1 MTMSTPRILGSR
13 KMQVFSVLAVLLSL
27 ALLASACGG
36 DGEENPF
43 HVKSEVVTVAERP
56 FALTFAPDGRL
67 FYGEQFTGNIRVITP
82 DGELQKEPF
91 AHVDA
96 TSFLAW
102 GLTGLALDPDFE
114 ANGYVYAL
122 YTEAAK
128 SPTSGPFVKNPVG
141 KPMLVRFTDENNK
154 GVDQKIIV
162 GDLPDTNPEWPGIN
176 GNGSL
181 HFGPDGFLYF
191 TLGDYNW
198 ASTIG
203 PGGKPYSL
211 DFQTPI
217 GKMLRIDKDGEAPP
231 DNPFVG
237 DPLADPRIFA
247 RGFLKAFDFVF
258 HPESGQ
264 LYGTDGT
271 TSCEELDLITAGGNY
286 GWPEVGDFP
295 WPDCFAG
302 EQIDAIHLFSIES
315 KKPGD
320 FLSTVSVSG
329 MEFVSGDQYP
339 LLGDSL
345 LVCESGTKL
354 MRRLILSGAKLDQVA
369 EVAENEEVDN
379 NVVIEDCQMDIAVS
393 PEGIVYYSNE
403 KEIRRLVQQELEK
416 TPES

>member
-1 MTMSTPRILGSR
+1 MIICRPRVLRSR
-13 KMQVFSVLAVLLSL
+13 KIDVFSVLAVLLSL
-27 ALLASACGG
+27 AFLASACGG
-36 DGEENPF
+36 GGGNPF
-43 HVKSEVVTVAERP
+43 GVKSEVVTVADRP

-82 DGELQKEPF
+82 DGELQGEPF

-96 TSFLAW
+96 KVFLNW

-122 YTEAAK
+122 YTEAAESD
-128 SPTSGPFVKNPVG
+128 SPTKPIG
-141 KPMLVRFTDENNK
+141 KPVLVRFTDENNK

-181 HFGPDGFLYF
+181 HFGPDGLLYF

-198 ASTIG
+198 ADTIG

-231 DNPFVG
+231 DNPFVD
-237 DPLADPRIFA
+237 DPDADPRIFA
-247 RGFLKAFDFVF
+247 RGFLKAFDFAF

-264 LYGTDGT
+264 LYGTDAT
-271 TSCEELDLITAGGNY
+271 ESCEELDLITAGGNY
-286 GWPEVGDFP
+286 GWPEVGEFP

-302 EQIDAIHLFSIES
+302 EQIDAIHLFSIEG
-315 KKPGD
+315 KKPGE
-320 FLSTVSVSG
+320 FLSKVTASG
-329 MEFVSGDQYP
+329 MEFVSGDDYP
-339 LLGDSL
+339 LLGESL

-369 EVAENEEVDN
+369 EVAENEDVDN
-379 NVVIEDCQMDIAVS
+379 NVVIKDCQMDITVS

-403 KEIRRLVQQELEK
+403 TEIRQLIPEVQK

>member
-1 MTMSTPRILGSR
+1 MG
-13 KMQVFSVLAVLLSL
+13 VFPVLAVFLSL
-27 ALLASACGG
+27 AFLASACGG
-36 DGEENPF
+36 GGGENPF
-43 HVKSEVVTVAERP
+43 GVKSEVVTIAERP

-96 TSFLAW
+96 KVFLAW

-114 ANGYVYAL
+114 TNGYVYAL
-122 YTEAAK
+122 YTEAAESD
-128 SPTSGPFVKNPVG
+128 SPTEPIG
-141 KPMLVRFTDENNK
+141 KPVLVRFTDQNNK
-154 GVDQKIIV
+154 GVDKKIIV

-191 TLGDYNW
+191 TMGDYNW
-198 ASTIG
+198 ADTKG
-203 PGGKPYSL
+203 PGGKPFSL
-211 DFQTPI
+211 DFETPI
-217 GKMLRIDKDGEAPP
+217 GKMLRIDKEDGEAPP
-231 DNPFVG
+231 DNLFADQP
-237 DPLADPRIFA
+237 DADPRIFA
-247 RGFLKAFDFVF
+247 RGFLKAFNFVF

-271 TSCEELDLITAGGNY
+271 TSCEELNVITAGGNY

-302 EQIDAIHLFSIES
+302 EQIEGIHFFSIED
-315 KKPGD
+315 KLPGE

-329 MEFVSGDQYP
+329 MEFVSGDDYP

-345 LVCESGTKL
+345 LVCESDTEL
-354 MRRLILSGAKLDQVA
+354 MRRLILSGANLDQVT
-369 EVAENEEVDN
+369 EVAADEEVDD
-379 NVVIEDCQMDIAVS
+379 NVVVEDCQMDITVS

-403 KEIRRLVQQELEK
+403 TEIRQLVPELEK